1 MRENQEGRSSGM
13 SVRARQLAIAKAVM
27 AGDAATAEE
36 LAGLIGVS
44 VMTIYR
50 DVSILEDCGVLRRN
64 RGRIVA
70 VVNGLHAVDAIF
82 RVEQGAEEKRIIA
95 RAGASLVAPG
105 SSVLLD
111 DSSAGVWLFRSLD
124 RVDTLTIV
132 TNSLLIANQAISEKV
147 SGLVIIGGEY
157 RPWAH
162 SSMGAITLE
171 ALKRITTDYCFLS
184 APGIVAM
191 SCVHPYEDVA
201 EVKRAMLRAGNESVL
216 LADHAKFT
224 RRGIFRFA
232 DVGEFDHVIVDSG
245 TPGPI
250 VSELRRRSPDVIVAG
265 DEPVTAES

>member
-1 MRENQEGRSSGM
+1 
-13 SVRARQLAIAKAVM
+13 M

-44 VMTIYR
+44 AMTIYR

-70 VVNGLHAVDAIF
+70 VVNGLHALDAIF
-82 RVEQGAEEKRIIA
+82 RVEQGSEEKRVIA

-132 TNSLLIANQAISEKV
+132 TNSLLIANQAIAEKV
-147 SGLVIIGGEY
+147 SGLVIIGGGY

-162 SSMGAITLE
+162 SSMGSITME

-191 SCVHPYEDVA
+191 SCVHPYEEVA
-201 EVKRAMLRAGNESVL
+201 EVKRTMLRGGERVRPA
-216 LADHAKFT
+216 
-224 RRGIFRFA
+224 RRPREILQEG
-232 DVGEFDHVIVDSG
+232 DLPV
-245 TPGPI
+245 
-250 VSELRRRSPDVIVAG
+250 RRRRRVRPCHRGFGNPRADRLGVARE
-265 DEPVTAES
+265 EPGRHRRR

>member
-1 MRENQEGRSSGM
+1 MRRNQEERSPGM
-13 SVRARQLAIAKAVM
+13 GIRARQLAIAKAVM

-82 RVEQGAEEKRIIA
+82 RVEQGSEEKRIIA

-132 TNSLLIANQAISEKV
+132 TNSLLIANQA
-147 SGLVIIGGEY
+147 
-157 RPWAH
+157 
-162 SSMGAITLE
+162 M
-171 ALKRITTDYCFLS
+171 RIATDYCFLS

-191 SCVHPYEDVA
+191 SCVHLYEEVA
-201 EVKRAMLRAGNESVL
+201 EVKRAMLRAGSESVL
-216 LADHAKFT
+216 LADHAKFS

-245 TPGPI
+245 TPESI
-250 VSELRRRSPDVIVAG
+250 VSELRMRSPDVIVAG
-265 DEPVTAES
+265 DEPVVAEG

>member
-1 MRENQEGRSSGM
+1 MGI
-13 SVRARQLAIAKAVM
+13 RARQLAIAKAVM

-82 RVEQGAEEKRIIA
+82 RVEQGSEEKRIIA

-132 TNSLLIANQAISEKV
+132 TNSGCHETKSFLV
-147 SGLVIIGGEY
+147 S
-157 RPWAH
+157 R
-162 SSMGAITLE
+162 
-171 ALKRITTDYCFLS
+171 
-184 APGIVAM
+184 
-191 SCVHPYEDVA
+191 
-201 EVKRAMLRAGNESVL
+201 
-216 LADHAKFT
+216 
-224 RRGIFRFA
+224 
-232 DVGEFDHVIVDSG
+232 SG
-245 TPGPI
+245 RC
-250 VSELRRRSPDVIVAG
+250 SKS
-265 DEPVTAES
+265 